1 MASPNGE
8 QPWLKV
14 LAIGAGLWLL
24 TSISGPKDQKPKPK
38 PVLPM
43 PELLASDFASDDPN
57 VLAMAAMLRMSR
69 EMEAVGWTDA
79 ARVYREQ
86 ASAPFPGTVARALD
100 HIADEFA
107 QARNDALALKL
118 KLVAKSFY
126 DKAQATV

>member
-1 MASPNGE
+1 MASPNDGE

-14 LAIGAGLWLL
+14 LVIGAGLWLL

-43 PELLASDFASDDPN
+43 PLADDFASDDPD

-69 EMEAVGWTDA
+69 EMEAAGWTDA

-118 KLVAKSFY
+118 KRVARSFY
-126 DKAQATV
+126 DKVQVTV